1 MADPTANEQLVIGSA
16 DASLNSYS
24 WITGDSNV
32 NVYITSKISIGG
44 HANLTNSLYV
54 GDKITVGG
62 GNYVLPS
69 AIGSAGYA
77 LKVPTSGNV
86 LEWGEVISTTGT
98 TFTLSQTLSVNGE
111 TTLSSTLLVKSA
123 TTINDTLKVDSATV
137 IAKTL
142 SVGGHANL
150 TGSLLIGGNISLY
163 GGKYMLPNTFGNPY
177 DALIVPSSGKMLE
190 WGEAS
195 STSGTS
201 LSLLQT
207 LIVNGASTLNSTL
220 KISKATTLA
229 ETLSVSG
236 DSVMSNLTTSGIVT
250 INGQLKA
257 NGGISTDGTKFT
269 VDDITGN
276 VQTQG
281 KLTVAGE
288 SSLATL
294 TTSGATTFGS
304 TLKTDGAT
312 TLAGSLAITGATTL
326 NNTFS
331 VSVELLYQL

>member
-1 MADPTANEQLVIGSA
+1 M
-16 DASLNSYS
+16 
-24 WITGDSNV
+24 
-32 NVYITSKISIGG
+32 
-44 HANLTNSLYV
+44 
-54 GDKITVGG
+54 
-62 GNYVLPS
+62 
-69 AIGSAGYA
+69 
-77 LKVPTSGNV
+77 
-86 LEWGEVISTTGT
+86 
-98 TFTLSQTLSVNGE
+98 SVNGE

-163 GGKYMLPNTFGNPY
+163 GGKYMLPNTFGNPG

-236 DSVMSNLTTSGIVT
+236 DSVMSNLTTS
-250 INGQLKA
+250 
-257 NGGISTDGTKFT
+257 
-269 VDDITGN
+269 
-276 VQTQG
+276 
-281 KLTVAGE
+281 
-288 SSLATL
+288 
-294 TTSGATTFGS
+294 
-304 TLKTDGAT
+304 
-312 TLAGSLAITGATTL
+312 
-326 NNTFS
+326 
-331 VSVELLYQL
+331 ELYNKWSAKSKWWNFNRWN